1 MGVCLRS
8 EVEPQVRVRGKVTS
22 EWPQGRM
29 TQAQRGRPQ
38 RSRRPQGG
46 KICTEAGAPV
56 PQPCLGVSAQSWLP
70 DPITSALALWLS

>member
-8 EVEPQVRVRGKVTS
+8 KVEPQVRVRGKVTAK
-22 EWPQGRM
+22 WPLGRM

-38 RSRRPQGG
+38 RSRSPQGG

-56 PQPCLGVSAQSWLP
+56 PQPYLGVSAQSSLP
-70 DPITSALALWLS
+70 GPITSAFVLWMS

>member
-8 EVEPQVRVRGKVTS
+8 KVEPQVRVRGKVTAK
-22 EWPQGRM
+22 WPLGRM

-38 RSRRPQGG
+38 RSRSPQGG

-56 PQPCLGVSAQSWLP
+56 PQPCLGVSAQSSLP
-70 DPITSALALWLS
+70 GPITSAFVLWMS